1 MKFAWKEKRPGQIG
15 IGNHAYNGTVEVSF
29 SSVFCCGTSFT
40 LAAQVE
46 TGAWTGQ
53 AFIQYDVME
62 GGSYE
67 GGVADG
73 RYHGWGRHTDTLGQ
87 VTEGQWTHGQL
98 DR

>member
-1 MKFAWKEKRPGQIG
+1 MFYATEDHHEFGRP
-15 IGNHAYNGTVEVSF
+15 AEVRP
-29 SSVFCCGTSFT
+29 
-40 LAAQVE
+40 A
-46 TGAWTGQ
+46 

-73 RYHGWGRHTDTLGQ
+73 RYYGWGRHTDTLGQ

-98 DR
+98 NR